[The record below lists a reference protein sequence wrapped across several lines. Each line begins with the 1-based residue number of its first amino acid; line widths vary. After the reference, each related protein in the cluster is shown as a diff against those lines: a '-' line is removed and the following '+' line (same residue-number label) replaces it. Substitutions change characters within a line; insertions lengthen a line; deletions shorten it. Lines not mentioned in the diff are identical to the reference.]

1 LCLTNGEFYP
11 REINPKFGSN
21 FAMPVVYYGQLIS
34 VAYDRRIED
43 SVLTDILVKA
53 RKLEEIAAK

>member
-1 LCLTNGEFYP
+1 
-11 REINPKFGSN
+11 
-21 FAMPVVYYGQLIS
+21 MPVVYYGQLIS